1 MLTFEYTAKDAKTG
15 EHIKAE
21 VQAESE
27 QVAAKLI
34 TKQGLAP
41 LSIKLKGQSTGL
53 LAKFKN
59 RVSTKDRIL
68 FSRQLSTLINAGLP
82 LVQSLRTVVEQTDS
96 KQLNLIVGQIISDVE
111 AGNNFSKALS
121 AHPAVFNQVYV
132 SLVAAGESSGTLDA
146 ALERIADQQEK
157 DAEILSKV
165 RGAMV
170 YPLIVT
176 LVMVGVVIFMLKGV
190 LPQVGQLYKDLGKEL
205 PFMTK
210 IMLGVSDLIGKYWW
224 LMFLVTM
231 LGGFLLKRYHET
243 DEGKKSIDKI
253 KMSLPLF
260 GKLFMKMYM
269 ARFCRTATT
278 LVASG
283 VPLLEVLRITA
294 ESVNNINIEESTK
307 RAADKVKSG
316 KALSDALADD
326 ENFLK
331 LVPQMIKIGERSG
344 AMDKMLEKTAIYYEN
359 ELDNEIKTIS
369 TIIEPALMVMLALMA
384 GIMISAVLLPIYGLV
399 GNTNLK

>member
-283 VPLLEVLRITA
+283 VPLLEVLRIPA